1 MPQTKIGN
9 KQLPDVIQNKTLDTS
24 NNISTT
30 TTKLTISGGSN
41 GQVLSTNGSGNLTWT
56 TPSSGGVTDGDKGDI
71 TVSGNGTVWTIDA
84 GAVIEADIAN
94 NAVSTNKIAN
104 DAVTY
109 AKIQNVSTASRLL
122 GRASAGAGD
131 IEEITIGSG
140 LSLTGTTL
148 SASGGGGSTGAPDIV
163 RTKTVNEV
171 VVNSST
177 LQNDD
182 ELRIISGIPA
192 TGHYYFELNLLVH
205 AGGSGKFIKCRANN
219 TSGLDGRWWPVYW
232 PYTWD
237 NTTFN
242 QSFGYDLPIIRTNFD
257 TNFIKIF
264 GYVNF
269 LSTSDTW
276 RFDWAQGVADF
287 QNTRVLAGSQLK
299 MWKV

>member
-1 MPQTKIGN
+1 MALKLRRGTSAGRTAITPAEGEPIYTTDT
-9 KQLPDVIQNKTLDTS
+9 KQLFIGDG
-24 NNISTT
+24 TT
-30 TTKLTISGGSN
+30 A
-41 GQVLSTNGSGNLTWT
+41 
-56 TPSSGGVTDGDKGDI
+56 GGVSVGGITDGDKGDI

-109 AKIQNVSTASRLL
+109 AKIQNVSTTSRLL

-140 LSLTGTTL
+140 LSLSGTTL

-163 RTKTVNEV
+163 RTKTVNET
-171 VVNSST
+171 VVNSAT

-182 ELRIISGIPA
+182 ELRITSGIPA

-205 AGGSGKFIKCRANN
+205 AGGSGKFLKASANN
-219 TSGLDGRWWPVYW
+219 TSGTDGLWSPVYW
-232 PYTWD
+232 PYAWD
-237 NTTFN
+237 GTTFQQGTGAN
-242 QSFGYDLPIIRTNFD
+242 LPIIRTFFD

-269 LSTSDTW
+269 TATTNTW
-276 RFDWAQGVADF
+276 FFDWAQGVADA

>member
-1 MPQTKIGN
+1 MALKLRRGTDSGRTAITPAEGEPIYTTDTKKLYIG
-9 KQLPDVIQNKTLDTS
+9 DGTTAGGVAVDTA
-24 NNISTT
+24 
-30 TTKLTISGGSN
+30 
-41 GQVLSTNGSGNLTWT
+41 
-56 TPSSGGVTDGDKGDI
+56 VTDGDKGDI
-71 TVSGNGTVWTIDA
+71 TVSGGGTVWTIDA
-84 GAVIEADIAN
+84 GAVVEADIAT
-94 NAVSTNKIAN
+94 NAVTTNKIAN

-109 AKIQNVSTASRLL
+109 AKIQNVSTTSRLL

-140 LSLTGTTL
+140 LTLTGTTI

-163 RTKTVNEV
+163 RTKTVNET

-182 ELRIISGIPA
+182 ELRITSGIPA

-205 AGGSGKFIKCRANN
+205 AGGSGKFLKASANN
-219 TSGLDGRWWPVYW
+219 TSGTDGLWSPVYW

-237 NTTFN
+237 GTTFQQGTGAN
-242 QSFGYDLPIIRTNFD
+242 LPIIRTFFD

-269 LSTSDTW
+269 TATTNTW
-276 RFDWAQGVADF
+276 FFDWAQGVADA